1 MDWKITMVTTALADL
16 QNMQDQNKLKFYHVI
31 VKHEER
37 YAIWPTEK
45 ALPTGW
51 RSVGKQGKKAECL
64 DYVKMVWRTGTC
76 PLNPRK
82 KIDAVS
88 TPALVVVAEKT
99 DPPERLLVDGLSSRE
114 HQVLGG
120 IRGGENVKALTLSRS
135 FGWALTWILAGQVT
149 AISAVI
155 FSVITRPE
163 KTAAKLLL

>member
-16 QNMQDQNKLKFYHVI
+16 QNMQDQNRLKFYHVI

-64 DYVKMVWRTGTC
+64 DYAKMVCRTGTS
-76 PLNPRK
+76 PQTPRK
-82 KIDAVS
+82 EIDAVS
-88 TPALVVVAEKT
+88 TPALMVVAEKT
-99 DPPERLLVDGLSSRE
+99 DSPGRLLVDGLSSRE
-114 HQVLGG
+114 HQVAGD
-120 IRGGENVKALTLSRS
+120 IRGDENVKALTLSRS
-135 FGWALTWILAGQVT
+135 FAWLLTWILAGQAA

-155 FSVITRPE
+155 FSVITRPAVE
-163 KTAAKLLL
+163 R

>member
-1 MDWKITMVTTALADL
+1 MVTTARADL
-16 QNMQDQNKLKFYHVI
+16 RNMQDQNRLKFYHVI
-31 VKHEER
+31 AKHEER

-64 DYVKMVWRTGTC
+64 EYVKMVWRAGAC

-82 KIDAVS
+82 EINAVS
-88 TPALVVVAEKT
+88 IPTLMVVAEKT

-114 HQVLGG
+114 HQVVGG
-120 IRGGENVKALTLSRS
+120 IRSDEHVKALTLSRS
-135 FGWALTWILAGQVT
+135 FGWVLTWILAGQVA

-155 FSVITRPE
+155 ISVITRPE